1 MWQTIQ
7 TFIETNPTLTA
18 IYSGA
23 IGVPYSITVEIY
35 LRRYL
40 IC

>member
-23 IGVPYSITVEIY
+23 IGGF
-35 LRRYL
+35 L
-40 IC
+40 ILLL